1 MFASPF
7 GPHVIVLGNQKGG
20 SGKSTLAM
28 HIAIA
33 LIKAGQ
39 RVTTIDLDYE
49 QRTLTRYMENRR
61 ISAKAERYPLQVPD
75 HYCIDDL
82 RDSDVRWRDPDRIDA
97 LSALMRTFDQ
107 ACDFILIDTPGA
119 AGTLNLFAHGLAD
132 TLITPIN
139 DSFVDLDVIFS
150 MGPTP
155 ETMLKPS
162 RYADTVQKA
171 FDARRRTL
179 NPRQPDWIVVR
190 NRMSPLTSRNERGV
204 VDALE
209 TLERE
214 GVFRSASGLVERVVY
229 REFFP
234 LGLTMF
240 DSFETS
246 QLGIKPSISHV
257 LARLEVRQLITA
269 LALPLSSESP
279 ATADPANHDQAGPSP
294 VSGDLRQLSIADNEP
309 GDHKTLDSEPLDN
322 EPLDNEPA
330 DHEPADQKRAD
341 HEPAAKEANNEPA

>member
-49 QRTLTRYMENRR
+49 QRTLTRYIENRR
-61 ISAKAERYPLQVPD
+61 ISAQKERYPLQVPE
-75 HYCIDDL
+75 HYCIEDL
-82 RDSDVRWRDPDRIDA
+82 RENDERWRDADRIDA
-97 LSALMRTFDQ
+97 LANLMRSFEGT
-107 ACDFILIDTPGA
+107 CDFIIIDTPGA

-162 RYADTVQKA
+162 RYAETVQKA
-171 FDARRRTL
+171 FEARRRTL
-179 NPRQPDWIVVR
+179 NPKQPDWIVVR

-234 LGLTMF
+234 LGLTTF

-269 LALPLSSESP
+269 LALPIYSESP
-279 ATADPANHDQAGPSP
+279 ATADTANIEPTPPSP
-294 VSGDLRQLSIADNEP
+294 VAGDLRQLSIAETESAGIEPTDVEPIDNERNA
-309 GDHKTLDSEPLDN
+309 N
-322 EPLDNEPA
+322 ERADNEPA
-330 DHEPADQKRAD
+330 
-341 HEPAAKEANNEPA
+341 